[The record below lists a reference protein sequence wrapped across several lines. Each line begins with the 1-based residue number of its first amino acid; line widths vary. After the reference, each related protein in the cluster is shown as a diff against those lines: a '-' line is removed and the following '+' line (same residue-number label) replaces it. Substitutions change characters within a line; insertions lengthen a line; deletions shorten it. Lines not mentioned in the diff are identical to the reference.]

1 MKELGRLVD
10 AWQESSPFVLYR
22 LPGENGLHYSIL
34 EESNTQQESDGKGF
48 VWAPFQGDP
57 LIFRSVQPLI
67 FEAEELK
74 AQVDRLS
81 KQGTLLYEHLNENPN
96 QHIDI
101 LKSALEELQAGR
113 LEKVVVSRI
122 AHVKTESH
130 PLLMLW
136 RALQRYS
143 NAFCYWF
150 YHPEYGCWLG
160 ASPEVLVCTRAS
172 QFETYSLAG
181 TQKKKGELPP
191 QWTTKELR
199 EQAIVTEYLEEK
211 LQTVAS
217 DIQVSGPHDAAAGQ
231 LWHLKSV
238 LSGKTLVSGEELAQ
252 NLHPSPAI
260 CGMPAEKARHLITEI
275 ENHDRAF
282 YTGYFGPVSNERTDL
297 YVNLRC
303 MQWHKDYLEIY
314 VGGGITAESDPEKEW
329 QETCDK
335 MQTMLQLLQE

>member
-1 MKELGRLVD
+1 MKELDRLVD

-22 LPGENGLHYSIL
+22 LPGENRLHYSIL
-34 EESNTQQESDGKGF
+34 KESNPGQSGDGKGF

-57 LIFRSVQPLI
+57 LIFLCVQPRTI
-67 FEAEELK
+67 EAEELRT
-74 AQVDRLS
+74 QVDLLS
-81 KQGTLLYEHLNENPN
+81 NQGTLDYELLDENPN
-96 QHIDI
+96 EHIDI
-101 LKSALEELQAGR
+101 LKSALVELQASR

-122 AHVKTESH
+122 VHVKTESH
-130 PLLMLW
+130 PLLLLW

-160 ASPEVLVCTRAS
+160 ASPEVLVCTRAL
-172 QFETYSLAG
+172 QFVTYSLAG

-199 EQAIVTEYLEEK
+199 EQAIVTEYLHEK
-211 LQTVAS
+211 LQSVAS
-217 DIQVSGPHDAAAGQ
+217 EIQVSGPHDAAAGQ

-238 LSGKTLVSGEELAQ
+238 LSGKTLVNGEELAQ

-260 CGMPAEKARHLITEI
+260 CGMPTEQARQLITEI

-282 YTGYFGPVSNERTDL
+282 YTGYFGPVSHERADL

-303 MQWHKDYLEIY
+303 MQWHKDHLQIY
-314 VGGGITAESDPEKEW
+314 VGGGITAESEPEKEW